1 MTIGGTKSIPKPAL
15 ILGFMGL
22 LPFVSMACIAVIQS
36 PEVDRR
42 VINTLLVYGALIL
55 SFLGGVRWGIAIND
69 TSSLPLLGPLFVS
82 VIPSLV
88 AWVACLVTEE
98 TGLFIL
104 TVGFCLMLHA
114 DHKLPGAPDWYLRLR
129 IPLSLA
135 VVVSLLTVLVSY

>member
-36 PEVDRR
+36 PEIDRR
-42 VINTLLVYGALIL
+42 IINNFLFYGAIIL

-69 TSSLPLLGPLFVS
+69 TASSLPLFRPLFVS

-88 AWVACLVTEE
+88 AWVACLVAEE
-98 TGLFIL
+98 TGLLIL
-104 TVGFCLMLHA
+104 SVGFCLMLHA
-114 DHKLPGAPDWYLRLR
+114 DYKLPGAPNWYLRLR
-129 IPLSLA
+129 IPLSF
-135 VVVSLLTVLVSY
+135 VVLVSLLTALLS